1 MNLKEICQELLSVM
15 EGLQEGTVLFTYD
28 NLASAMKYGHPVEI
42 LDDVMAEFVLGVMD
56 GKEQDQKTV
65 ENVLKGL
72 KRFKRSFKVKEL
84 GKPIKDLTTYLSEM
98 DSNT

>member
-1 MNLKEICQELLSVM
+1 MNLIDICKDLLAVM